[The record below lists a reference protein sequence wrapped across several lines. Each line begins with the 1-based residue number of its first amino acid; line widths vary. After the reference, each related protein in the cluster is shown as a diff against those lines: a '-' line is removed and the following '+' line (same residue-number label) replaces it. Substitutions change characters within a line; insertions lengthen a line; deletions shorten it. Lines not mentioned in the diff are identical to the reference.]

1 MGRSPIAEEAA
12 VKFIRQAF
20 FAISLGS
27 MVAAVL
33 RRRTK
38 VVVAPQTRWVA
49 RGHPTAV
56 IAMNNPAQPQIGIV
70 GTGVTSSRAASVLH
84 TLGHTPVSKAGL
96 GIITLRLRCRHPC
109 SWCTA

>member
-1 MGRSPIAEEAA
+1 MGRSPIAEEAV

-38 VVVAPQTRWVA
+38 VVVAPQQGGWREVT
-49 RGHPTAV
+49 
-56 IAMNNPAQPQIGIV
+56 PQ
-70 GTGVTSSRAASVLH
+70 R
-84 TLGHTPVSKAGL
+84 
-96 GIITLRLRCRHPC
+96 
-109 SWCTA
+109 